1 MTAVN
6 EVIYFR
12 VTDIWKRLCEEHYTL
27 FNLTCD
33 EYVCLLDSDIEK
45 LEAKVVEKEEI
56 IKTIARLEELRQE
69 VIRDLNQKLPAGKTL
84 ENVRDLLDIM
94 MSHPAEAQGRHL
106 NKFNALLIDLIE
118 KIQQQNKRNQA
129 FINKALKSLREI
141 REEVTGEKSYATY
154 TAKGSSQTT
163 SARKD

>member
-1 MTAVN
+1 MAIANDTV
-6 EVIYFR
+6 YFR

-33 EYVCLLDSDIEK
+33 EYVCLLDSDIEN
-45 LEAKVVEKEEI
+45 LEAKVAEKEEV
-56 IKTIARLEELRQE
+56 IKTIGRLENLRQE
-69 VIRDLNQKLPAGKTL
+69 VIKELNAALPQGQSL
-84 ENVRDLLDIM
+84 DSVRALLALMIA
-94 MSHPAEAQGRHL
+94 HPAEAQGRHL
-106 NKFNALLIDLIE
+106 DKFNALLIDLIE

-129 FINKALKSLREI
+129 FINKALRSLKDI

-154 TAKGSSQTT
+154 TAKGSAQTT